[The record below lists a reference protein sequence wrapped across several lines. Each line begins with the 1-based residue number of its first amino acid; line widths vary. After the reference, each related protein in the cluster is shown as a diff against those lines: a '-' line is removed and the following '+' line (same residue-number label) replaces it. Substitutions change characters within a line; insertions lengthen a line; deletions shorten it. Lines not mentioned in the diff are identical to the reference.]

1 MNAETVLNVD
11 RLNLEVAGRRLVH
24 DATFSIGRKETL
36 ALVGESGSGKTL
48 TSLSIMRL
56 LPAAVRVG
64 SGSIRFG
71 NDDILSMS
79 PKQVRNLCG
88 NRISMIFQ
96 EPMSTLNPVMPVG
109 KQVQEVLRAHR
120 AMTVHEADKA
130 VERLFERVRIPDAKR
145 RLSDYPHAFSGGM
158 RQRIVIA
165 AAIVCKPDLVIAD
178 EPTTALDVTV
188 QAQVL
193 GLLRELQ
200 DEYGMSMLFI
210 THDMGVVANIA
221 DRVIV
226 MKRGEIVEAAD
237 TRRIFDHPTH
247 PYTQEL
253 IGSSFS
259 FERLAAEARDDDS
272 ASVRGDLE
280 SQPVLQV
287 KGLTTRFDVKGGLL
301 GRTVGRVHAVENV
314 GFDLMKGETL
324 AVVGESGS
332 GKSTTGR
339 ALVGLNTPTTGT
351 IVYRGRT
358 ITRFSPADVA
368 FLRGGI
374 QMVFQD
380 PYGSLDPRM
389 RIGDAIAEP
398 LLCRKLC
405 KTQKEALALAA
416 HFLVKVGLDAA
427 MVTRFPHELSG
438 GQRQRISIAKAV
450 SVGPDVLVA
459 DEAVSALDVT
469 TKVRIIELLKDL
481 QQEYHTAMI
490 FISHDIAAVSR
501 VADRIAVMYRGRIVE
516 IGPREAV
523 LRSPAHEYTKRLL
536 SATLSADARHRQ
548 PLKTAVETEQVS
560 PLHPLDYQYPP
571 SRIDKVGNDHF
582 ILIAS

>member
-1 MNAETVLNVD
+1 MNAETVLSVD
-11 RLNLEVAGRRLVH
+11 RLNLEVGARRLVH
-24 DATFSIGRKETL
+24 DVSFTIARNETL

-56 LPAAVRVG
+56 LPAAVSVK

-71 NDDILSMS
+71 NEDVLSMS

-109 KQVQEVLRAHR
+109 RQVQEVLQAHR
-120 AMTVHEADKA
+120 SMTNAEAEKE
-130 VERLFERVRIPDAKR
+130 VVRLFERVRIPDAKR
-145 RLSDYPHAFSGGM
+145 RINDYPHAFSGGM

-165 AAIVCKPDLVIAD
+165 AAIVCKPSLLIAD

-193 GLLRELQ
+193 ALLRELQ

-226 MKRGEIVEAAD
+226 MKRGEIVEAAE
-237 TRRIFDHPTH
+237 TRAIFERPEH

-259 FERLAAEARDDDS
+259 FERIGAPPHDPASLPPRTSAEG
-272 ASVRGDLE
+272 V
-280 SQPVLQV
+280 VLRV
-287 KGLTTRFDVKGGLL
+287 KNLTTRFDVKGGLL
-301 GRTVGRVHAVENV
+301 GRTIGRVHAVEDV
-314 GFDLMKGETL
+314 SFALAKGETL

-339 ALVGLNTPTTGT
+339 ALLGLNTPSAGT
-351 IVYRGRT
+351 IEYHGRT
-358 ITRFSPADVA
+358 ITRFASADIA
-368 FLRGGI
+368 FLRRGV

-380 PYGSLDPRM
+380 PFGSLDPRM

-398 LLCRKLC
+398 LLCRGLC
-405 KTQKEALALAA
+405 KTRKEALERARFYLT
-416 HFLVKVGLDAA
+416 KVGLDAA
-427 MVTRFPHELSG
+427 MADRFPHEFSG

-450 SVGPDVLVA
+450 SLAPDVLIA

-469 TKVRIIELLKDL
+469 TKVKIIELLKTL
-481 QQEYHTAMI
+481 QNEYRMAMI

-516 IGPREAV
+516 IGPRDAV
-523 LRSPAHEYTKRLL
+523 LRAPAHEYTKRLL
-536 SATLSADARHRQ
+536 AATLSADTSRRQ
-548 PLKTAVETEQVS
+548 PLKTAADVEQTS
-560 PLHPLDYQYPP
+560 PLHPLDYQHPP
-571 SRIDKVGNDHF
+571 HRIDAVGDDHF
-582 ILIAS
+582 ILVAA

>member
-1 MNAETVLNVD
+1 MKAETVLSVEQ
-11 RLNLEVAGRRLVH
+11 LNLEVGARRLVQ
-24 DATFSIGRKETL
+24 DLSFSIGRNETL

-56 LPAAVRVG
+56 LPSAVRVT
-64 SGSIRFG
+64 SGRIRFG
-71 NDDILSMS
+71 DDDVLTMS

-109 KQVQEVLRAHR
+109 RQVLEVLRAHR
-120 AMTVHEADKA
+120 AMTNAEAEKE
-130 VERLFERVRIPDAKR
+130 VVRLFERVRIPDAKR
-145 RLSDYPHAFSGGM
+145 RIGDYPHAFSGGM

-165 AAIVCKPDLVIAD
+165 AAIVCKPSLLIAD

-193 GLLRELQ
+193 ALLRELQ

-210 THDMGVVANIA
+210 THDMGVVATIA

-226 MKRGEIVEAAD
+226 MKRGEIVEAGG
-237 TRRIFDHPTH
+237 THGIFEQPAHR
-247 PYTQEL
+247 YTQEL

-259 FERLAAEARDDDS
+259 FERIGAPPHDP
-272 ASVRGDLE
+272 ASLQRVDANR
-280 SQPVLQV
+280 SVVLRVQ
-287 KGLTTRFDVKGGLL
+287 GLTTRFDVKGGLL
-301 GRTVGRVHAVENV
+301 GRTVGRVHAVEDV
-314 GFDLMKGETL
+314 SFALAKGETL

-339 ALVGLNTPTTGT
+339 ALLGLNTPSAGT
-351 IVYRGRT
+351 IEYRDRV

-368 FLRGGI
+368 FLRRGV

-389 RIGDAIAEP
+389 KIGDAIAEP
-398 LLCRKLC
+398 LICRGLC
-405 KTQKEALALAA
+405 KSRSEALERTRFYLT
-416 HFLVKVGLDAA
+416 KVGLDGA
-427 MVTRFPHELSG
+427 MAERLPHEFSG

-450 SVGPDVLVA
+450 SLAPDVLVA

-469 TKVRIIELLKDL
+469 TKVRIIELLKAL
-481 QQEYHTAMI
+481 QDEYRMAMI

-516 IGPREAV
+516 IGPRDAV
-523 LRSPAHEYTKRLL
+523 LRAPAHAYTQRLL
-536 SATLSADARHRQ
+536 SATLSADTSRRQ
-548 PLKTAVETEQVS
+548 LLKATADVEQTS
-560 PLHPLDYQYPP
+560 PLHPLDYQHPP
-571 SRIDKVGNDHF
+571 CRIDEVGDDHF
-582 ILIAS
+582 ILVAA